1 MDLNLPYSAS
11 SVVREVSGAYPFLP
25 QGDLGTL
32 LLGAVLVLAALVIV
46 FLLKRILENAVI
58 GVVGFLLLKYFLDLK
73 ISLVAGLVI
82 SLLFGLAGLGVLV
95 ILHFFGMM

>member
-11 SVVREVSGAYPFLP
+11 SVVREVSGAYSLLP

-32 LLGAVLVLAALVIV
+32 LLGGVLVLAALVIV

-73 ISLVAGLVI
+73 ISLVAGLII